1 MSALPGSEPPA
12 NSEPTGGSVAAA
24 AKPAGLIPRLYNRFQ
39 IISARLDSPFLLLVR
54 LYWGWQFAQ
63 SGWGRLHNLDRA
75 TGFFASL
82 GVPAPHLTV
91 ILISLL
97 EFVGGILMIGGLATR
112 FIGLLLACDMA
123 VAYLLSD
130 RTALK
135 AIFSDPGQFYGADPY
150 TFLFASLMV
159 LIFGAGR
166 FSIDYL
172 IWRRKG
178 C

>member
-1 MSALPGSEPPA
+1 MSTPA
-12 NSEPTGGSVAAA
+12 ATTP
-24 AKPAGLIPRLYNRFQ
+24 AKAQGLIPKAYRRFQ
-39 IISARLDSPFLLLVR
+39 VLSARLDSPFLLLVR

-91 ILISLL
+91 IFISLL
-97 EFVGGILMIGGLATR
+97 EFVGGILLIGGLATR
-112 FIGLLLACDMA
+112 FIGLLLACDMIG
-123 VAYLLSD
+123 AYLLAD
-130 RTALK
+130 HAALK
-135 AIFSDPGQFYGADPY
+135 AIISNPGQFYGADPY
-150 TFLFASLMV
+150 TFLFASLMA

-166 FSIDYL
+166 YSVDYL
-172 IWRRKG
+172 IWRKQG